1 MHKKIGEQM
10 RDGPKVLT
18 TDEALDYVY
27 SGTGVF
33 MYDIS
38 QLDYLYQKDCETLH
52 LAKRVFNANGLG
64 FVLPQKAPY
73 LHAFNRM

>member
-1 MHKKIGEQM
+1 M

-18 TDEALDYVY
+18 TDEVLY

-38 QLDYLYQKDCETLH
+38 QLDYLYQQDCETLH

>member
-1 MHKKIGEQM
+1 M

-33 MYDIS
+33 MYIS
-38 QLDYLYQKDCETLH
+38 QLDYLYKQDCETPH

-64 FVLPQKAPY
+64 FVHKQLPTYTPSTECKRF
-73 LHAFNRM
+73 L

>member
-18 TDEALDYVY
+18 TDEALDY

-38 QLDYLYQKDCETLH
+38 QLDYLYQQDCETLH
-52 LAKRVFNANGLG
+52 LAKRVFNANGLC